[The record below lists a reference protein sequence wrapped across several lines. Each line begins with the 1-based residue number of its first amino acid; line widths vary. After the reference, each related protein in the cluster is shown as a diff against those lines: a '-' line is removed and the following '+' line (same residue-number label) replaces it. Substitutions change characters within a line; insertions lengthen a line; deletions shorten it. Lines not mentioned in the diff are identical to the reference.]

1 MTTPKLFWGS
11 LKTTTFPK
19 QTTDLETDYLIVG
32 GGITGLAA
40 AYFLLKAG
48 KRRITIIERDTIGS
62 GSTGH
67 SAGML
72 VTEPEQGEWYDMVR
86 VYGPALA
93 KKYYEAHVAA
103 ATMVEK
109 IVKDNNIECR
119 FKTHDY
125 LHLKKSDPRRSVSL
139 MREYRAVQ
147 RVLGNN
153 LELLKGSALQKE
165 LPSSL
170 FRYAERLRKHNLVVN
185 PLMFSRG
192 FADYLSKKG
201 VTILEH
207 TEFLKSLNSST
218 VTTNRGTIAAKHIV
232 LARGYAETHNRL
244 NHFLT
249 TIAVTKPLSTKQLTS
264 IGLHDKD
271 MFDNIGESSTFFYG
285 RITGDNRLLVGFG
298 DKQVKAD
305 ASTTLHAPHLKK
317 IEKFIQTQFPTLTT
331 TIAYAWSAPYA
342 LAKGRVPLVS
352 LKHNIVTIGGAGIQ
366 LGSIVAASYA
376 VSTLLKKSHPL
387 KRLFS

>member
-19 QTTDLETDYLIVG
+19 QTTDIETDYLIVG
-32 GGITGLAA
+32 GGISGLAA
-40 AYFLLKAG
+40 AYFLLKAD

-72 VTEPEQGEWYDMVR
+72 VTEPEQGEWHDMVR
-86 VYGPALA
+86 TYGPALA

-109 IVKDNNIECR
+109 IIQDNNIECR

-125 LHLKKSDPRRSVSL
+125 LHLKKSDPRRTVSL

-147 RVLGNN
+147 RVLGDN
-153 LELLKGSALQKE
+153 LELLKGKALQKE

-170 FRYAERLRKHNLVVN
+170 FRYAERLRKHNLVLN

-192 FADYLSKKG
+192 FATALAKRG

-207 TEFLKSLNSST
+207 TAFIKSLDNTT
-218 VTTNRGTIAAKHIV
+218 VVTNRGTVTTKHIIF
-232 LARGYAETHNRL
+232 ARGCAEANDHL
-244 NHFLT
+244 DHFLT
-249 TIAVTKPLSTKQLTS
+249 TIAVTKPLTTKQLAS
-264 IGLHDKD
+264 IGLSDKD
-271 MFDNIGESSTFFYG
+271 MFDNIGESSSFFYG
-285 RITGDNRLLVGFG
+285 RITRDNRLLLGYG
-298 DKQVKAD
+298 AKRVKVDTA
-305 ASTTLHAPHLKK
+305 ATLHAPHLKK
-317 IEKFIQTQFPTLTT
+317 IEQFMKQQFPTLTT
-331 TIAYAWSAPYA
+331 TVAYAWSAPYA
-342 LAKGRVPLVS
+342 LAKGRVPLVA
-352 LKHNIVTIGGAGIQ
+352 LKHNTVTIGGAGIQ

-376 VSTLLKKSHPL
+376 VSLLLKKPHPL
-387 KRLFS
+387 KKLFS